1 MSRIYINNCK
11 IIDGTGHSAYKGGLL
26 LSQGKIEKII
36 PAGEEIIP
44 ISADSIIDGE
54 GLTAV
59 PGFIDTHSHNDLAA
73 LKDSVIAPKLLQGI
87 TSEILGQDG
96 LSLAPATG
104 DLHLWE
110 EYLQGF
116 YGGNLG
122 LKEEFCRNT
131 EEYLSSL
138 SKKQSC
144 ANYGYL
150 VPHGNLRYSCMEDPG
165 KRASETDC
173 EKMAELLQ
181 EELHRGA
188 LGWSTGLIYPPCCFS
203 DQHEMEL
210 LSAVSA
216 RAGKPLVVHQRS
228 ESDDILSSMEELF
241 CIAEKTGV
249 ALHLSHF
256 KICGFKNIK
265 LLDQVLEK
273 IESAKARGIR
283 YSMDVYPYV
292 AGSTSMAAML
302 PPWVKTGTPGSMLK
316 RLGEVSV
323 RKQILRDME
332 DGIPGWDNFA
342 DFAGFH
348 NIFVASVKNESAQ
361 EYVGKNLVELGDI
374 KGKSP
379 GEALFDLLIE
389 EENQVSMM
397 DFYTDESVLEAFLI
411 REETNLCTDGL
422 LKGTT
427 HPRAYGSF
435 PRLISRFVREKGLLT
450 MEEAI
455 RKMTG
460 KGAEA
465 FGIEDRGLLKEGNA
479 ADLLLIDEAR
489 ICDKGTFVNPAVH
502 PDGITGIYING
513 ESVVSQ
519 GMVGRARPGKII
531 KK

>member
-1 MSRIYINNCK
+1 LSRIFIDNCK
-11 IIDGTGHSAYKGGLL
+11 IIDGTGQPAYKGGLL
-26 LSQGKIEKII
+26 FSQEKIEKIF
-36 PAGEEIIP
+36 PAGGDSFP
-44 ISADSIIDGE
+44 ISADSIIDGG

-73 LKDSVIAPKLLQGI
+73 LKDSVVAPKLLQGI

-104 DLHLWE
+104 DLQLWE

-116 YGGNLG
+116 YGGDLG
-122 LKEEFCRNT
+122 LKKEFCRNT

-138 SKKQSC
+138 SRRSSC

-165 KRASETDC
+165 KTASELDKV
-173 EKMAELLQ
+173 KMAELLK
-181 EELHRGA
+181 EELSYGA

-203 DQHEMEL
+203 NQNELEL
-210 LSAVSA
+210 LATVSA
-216 RAGKPLVVHQRS
+216 KAGKPLVVHQRS

-256 KICGFKNIK
+256 KICGFKNII
-265 LLDQVLEK
+265 LLDKVLDK
-273 IESAKARGIR
+273 IDSTKVRGIQF
-283 YSMDVYPYV
+283 SMDVYPYV
-292 AGSTSMAAML
+292 AGSTSMDAML

-316 RLGEVSV
+316 RLREASV
-323 RKQILRDME
+323 RKQILCDME
-332 DGIPGWDNFA
+332 KGIPGWDNFA
-342 DFAGFH
+342 DFAGYK
-348 NIFVASVKNESAQ
+348 NIYVASVKSEAAR
-361 EYVGKNLVELGDI
+361 EYIGKNLVELGNI
-374 KGKSP
+374 KGKTP
-379 GEALFDLLIE
+379 GEAVFDLLIE

-397 DFYTDESVLEAFLI
+397 DFYTDESVLEAFLT
-411 REETNLCTDGL
+411 RKETNLCTDGL

-435 PRLISRFVREKGLLT
+435 PRLIRRFVREKGLLT

-455 RKMTG
+455 RKMTS
-460 KGAEA
+460 KGAEV
-465 FGIEDRGLLKEGNA
+465 FGIEDRGLLKEGYA
-479 ADLLLIDEAR
+479 ADLLLIDEEG
-489 ICDKGTFVNPAVH
+489 ICDKGTFLNPAVH
-502 PDGITGIYING
+502 PAGISGIYING

-519 GMVGRARPGKII
+519 GIVGRTKPGKII
-531 KK
+531 KN